1 MDFIFILRVLKH
13 LPTISSA
20 PAIDCPCLTEKDFP
34 VLYSPHV
41 LSSHPVAS
49 LPATSS
55 SDRQFQKVFVPEQV
69 TTRLYDW
76 LKASGDEMGTIERLP
91 FVWNHTDGVSVDACY
106 APIVLNAG

>member
-55 SDRQFQKVFVPEQV
+55 SDRQFQTVFVPEQV
-69 TTRLYDW
+69 TTGLYDW
-76 LKASGDEMGTIERLP
+76 LKASGDEMVMIERLP
-91 FVWNHTDGVSVDACY
+91 FV
-106 APIVLNAG
+106 